1 MLYAIGDSE
10 TFFYEARKRA
20 TGLTIYA
27 VARRP
32 DGTKVSYSPLAEVDA
47 GTDLLTRG
55 IYYVTIPFNQDGKWL
70 IIFDSLNAGQQR
82 PMSTTVIVNTTLKQQ
97 ILKVNSAP
105 EIDAELSANHGS
117 GPWDSLQTLPDIES
131 TFSSFTPSGQ

>member
-10 TFFYEARKRA
+10 TFFYEAKKRA
-20 TGLTIYA
+20 TGLNIYA

-47 GTDLLTRG
+47 GTDPITRG
-55 IYYVTIPFNQDGKWL
+55 VYQVIIPFNQDGKWL
-70 IIFDSLNAGQQR
+70 ILFDSLDAGQQR
-82 PMSTTVIVNTTLKQQ
+82 PMSTTIIVNTVLKNQ

-105 EIDAELSANHGS
+105 EIDTELSANHGS
-117 GPWDSLQTLPDIES
+117 GPWDSLQTLPEVES